1 MALATQCPHCGTM
14 FRVAADQLKLR
25 GGIVRCGACTE
36 IFDGNAALVDLASA
50 APRPSPRRRRA
61 SDASAAATPAPAA
74 APQPDAPAAPAPE
87 ADDDPIYTLEFDR
100 TFSPFGILPKA
111 SSGEDLAEAAPQAPH
126 EPEAAVA
133 EPPTEPAATQ
143 ATVDEVAPEP
153 EAALAPEASPEVAP
167 EVAPDAILEAAPE
180 PVRAPEPVSMAQAA
194 ADAPVALAEGV
205 QVDEELVAAPA
216 PDHDVHPEE
225 PAPAP
230 VRQPAPALAA
240 ASTAAAPAAT
250 RTGAGAA
257 VPPLLLRESGPAT
270 VTMPAPPSAPPV
282 APRTPRARAAEARAA
297 RKSKLTPTKIEP
309 PKLRVPEPDEPE
321 FVRRGRQR
329 ERSGKAR
336 RIAMLLG
343 SVLLLLVL
351 AAQVVMHFH
360 TPLAARYP
368 GLKPT
373 LVSLC
378 GVLGCR
384 VELPAR
390 IDQLVIDTGE
400 LTTLGGNAYTFSTQ
414 LRNQGDST
422 QAWPSIEL
430 TLSDADD
437 KPLVRRVFGPRD
449 YLPAG
454 PLLGLGFAA
463 HAEQPV
469 KLHFRVAEPAPSG
482 YHIAVFYP

>member
-61 SDASAAATPAPAA
+61 SDADTALTPAPAA
-74 APQPDAPAAPAPE
+74 APQPEAPAAPAPE
-87 ADDDPIYTLEFDR
+87 ADEDPIYTLEFDR
-100 TFSPFGILPKA
+100 AFSPYGILPKA
-111 SSGEDLAEAAPQAPH
+111 SSGDEVNEAAPVADAAS
-126 EPEAAVA
+126 EPAAAQSPADELQPEPVA
-133 EPPTEPAATQ
+133 EP
-143 ATVDEVAPEP
+143 
-153 EAALAPEASPEVAP
+153 APEASAEPGPEVI
-167 EVAPDAILEAAPE
+167 PDATADAAPE
-180 PVRAPEPVSMAQAA
+180 PVRAPEPASMAQAS
-194 ADAPVALAEGV
+194 ADAPVALAAEL

-216 PDHDVHPEE
+216 PDQADYPEQ
-225 PAPAP
+225 PASASPSAP
-230 VRQPAPALAA
+230 VSPPAPALAA
-240 ASTAAAPAAT
+240 APAPAAAKT
-250 RTGAGAA
+250 T

-270 VTMPAPPSAPPV
+270 VTMQAPPSAPPV
-282 APRTPRARAAEARAA
+282 APRTPRTRAAEARAA
-297 RKSKLTPTKIEP
+297 RKSKLTPTRIEP

-329 ERSGKAR
+329 ERSGKAM

-351 AAQVVMHFH
+351 ATQVVMHFR

-414 LRNQGDST
+414 LRNQGDSI

>member
-50 APRPSPRRRRA
+50 APHPSPRRRRA
-61 SDASAAATPAPAA
+61 SDADTAVIPAPAA
-74 APQPDAPAAPAPE
+74 APLPDAPVPPAPE
-87 ADDDPIYTLEFDR
+87 ADEDPIYTLEFDR
-100 TFSPFGILPKA
+100 TFSPYGILPKA
-111 SSGEDLAEAAPQAPH
+111 SSGDEVNEAAPQERRDDAAP
-126 EPEAAVA
+126 EPAAAQPPADEVQPEPVA
-133 EPPTEPAATQ
+133 EP
-143 ATVDEVAPEP
+143 
-153 EAALAPEASPEVAP
+153 APEASAEPSPEAIP
-167 EVAPDAILEAAPE
+167 ELIPDAIPEAAPE
-180 PVRAPEPVSMAQAA
+180 PVRAPEPASMAQAS
-194 ADAPVALAEGV
+194 ADAPVALAAEL

-216 PDHDVHPEE
+216 PDHADYPE
-225 PAPAP
+225 
-230 VRQPAPALAA
+230 QPAPALAA
-240 ASTAAAPAAT
+240 APAPAA
-250 RTGAGAA
+250 AKAA

-282 APRTPRARAAEARAA
+282 APRTPRTRAAEARAA
-297 RKSKLTPTKIEP
+297 RKSKLTPTRIEP

-321 FVRRGRQR
+321 FVRRGRRR
-329 ERSGKAR
+329 ERSGKAM
-336 RIAMLLG
+336 RIAMLAG

-351 AAQVVMHFH
+351 AAQVVMHFR

-414 LRNQGDST
+414 LRNQGDSI

-454 PLLGLGFAA
+454 PLLDLGFAA

-469 KLHFRVAEPAPSG
+469 KLHFRVAQAQPSG